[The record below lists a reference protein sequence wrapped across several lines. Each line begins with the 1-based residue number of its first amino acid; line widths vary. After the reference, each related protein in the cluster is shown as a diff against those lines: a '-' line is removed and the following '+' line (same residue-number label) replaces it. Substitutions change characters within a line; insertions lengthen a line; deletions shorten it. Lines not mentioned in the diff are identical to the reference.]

1 MYDQQI
7 KNAVMR
13 AARGG
18 TELRRGGTVMLR
30 LANGACGLCRAAELS
45 DGDDII
51 RLSRLAGSA
60 PLLILT
66 ARAPV
71 KSWTGFARWLSG
83 GKCGVAGQAP

>member
-1 MYDQQI
+1 MHDQQV

-30 LANGACGLCRAAELS
+30 LATGACGLCQAAELS
-45 DGDDII
+45 DDDDIT

-60 PLLILT
+60 ALLILT
-66 ARAPV
+66 APRLA
-71 KSWTGFARWLSG
+71 SARWFWRRPLP
-83 GKCGVAGQAP
+83 KRR